1 MSKLPD
7 FDVFT
12 VTGSQ
17 PEGDGFD
24 EKKGFWTKLGGA
36 WLHADK
42 KGLNIELQGLPL
54 DGKLVLRK
62 HKPKE
67 A

>member
-12 VTGSQ
+12 VTGADDSL
-17 PEGDGFD
+17 DD
-24 EKKGFWTKLGGA
+24 KKGFWTKLGGA
-36 WLHADK
+36 WRHSDG